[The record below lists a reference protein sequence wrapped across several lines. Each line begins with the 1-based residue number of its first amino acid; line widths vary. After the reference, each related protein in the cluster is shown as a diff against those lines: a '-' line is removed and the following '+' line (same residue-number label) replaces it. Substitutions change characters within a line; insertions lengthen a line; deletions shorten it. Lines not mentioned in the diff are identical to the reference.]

1 MGNLEVRDLDFLD
14 FSPPPFSEGPV
25 LHGAER
31 GEEVGG
37 SLAVASEGG

>member
-14 FSPPPFSEGPV
+14 FSPPPIPFFI
-25 LHGAER
+25 GAER

-37 SLAVASEGG
+37 SLAGASEGG